1 MPKKSLV
8 ERLEEGPVICAEGY
22 LFELERRG
30 YVQVGPFVPE
40 VVLDHPEAV
49 KELHREF
56 LLTGSD
62 IIEAF
67 TYYGHREKMRLIG
80 KEHLV
85 KDLNVQALRLAKEVA
100 AEGDALVAGNICNT
114 NVWVVNDPST
124 HEESR
129 RMFEEQVTW
138 AKEAGVD
145 LIVAETLDSYGEAA
159 CALEEIKKSGLPS
172 VVTFTT
178 LKFGLHDDIPLV
190 EACKR
195 LKEAG
200 ATVVGFNCARGPAT
214 LLPYLKELRAAVT
227 GPIAALPVPYRT
239 TEEKPTFQNLGP
251 LEHCYTELEPH
262 LLTRYE
268 IAEYTRQM
276 KEIGVNYFGLCCGNS
291 PYLTRAQA
299 EALGK
304 KPLASRY
311 SPDLSKHFALG
322 TRPEFKEQHT
332 HSWKALAE

>member
-40 VVLDHPEAV
+40 VVLNYPNAV
-49 KELHREF
+49 RELHREF

-85 KDLNVQALRLAKEVA
+85 KDLNVKALEIAKEVA

-114 NVWVVNDPST
+114 NVWVPDNPAT
-124 HEESR
+124 HEEAR
-129 RMFEEQVTW
+129 LMFAEQVAW
-138 AKEAGVD
+138 AKEANVD
-145 LIVAETLDSYGEAA
+145 LIVAETFDSYGEAL
-159 CALEEIKKSGLPS
+159 CALKEIQKAGIPS

-178 LKFGLHDDIPLV
+178 LKFGLHDGLGLV
-190 EACKR
+190 EACKKLR
-195 LKEAG
+195 EEG
-200 ATVVGFNCARGPAT
+200 ATVVGFNCARGPET
-214 LLPYLKELRAAVT
+214 LLPLLKQLRAEVT

-239 TEEKPTFQNLGP
+239 TQEKPTFQTLSP
-251 LEHCYTELEPH
+251 LHHCYTELEPH
-262 LLTRYE
+262 FLTRYE
-268 IAEYTRQM
+268 IADYTRQM
-276 KEIGVNYFGLCCGNS
+276 KEVGVNYFGLCCGNS
-291 PYLTRAQA
+291 PYLNRAMA

-304 KPLASRY
+304 RPPASQY

-322 TRPEFKEQHT
+322 DKKDFKEHHT
-332 HSWKALAE
+332 SSWAKFDK